1 MSVVLETTIGDLT
14 IDLFTEERPHC
25 KYLSISLP
33 QIKLYSRIN
42 YSIIF
47 NLIQIN

>member
-25 KYLSISLP
+25 KYFSLYF
-33 QIKLYSRIN
+33 KLN
-42 YSIIF
+42 YDH
-47 NLIQIN
+47 